1 MKEGIHA
8 TKLGYEIRLY
18 RNRHNMSQQAFG
30 DLLGVSA
37 NTVHLWERKGAR
49 PSMSSMIALA
59 RVMEI
64 PLDKIMRDSM
74 TDYTDI

>member
-1 MKEGIHA
+1 MKGMFS

-18 RNRHNMSQQAFG
+18 RNRCNLSQQAFG

-49 PSMSSMIALA
+49 PSMSSMVALA
-59 RVMEI
+59 RIMDI
-64 PLDKIMRDSM
+64 PLDRIMEDSI
-74 TDYTDI
+74 TEYRNI

>member
-1 MKEGIHA
+1 
-8 TKLGYEIRLY
+8 
-18 RNRHNMSQQAFG
+18 MSQQAFG

-49 PSMSSMIALA
+49 PSMSSMVALA